1 MRKEKVY
8 MPRRLP
14 AVFVLGLSVLCLAG
28 SDWIAGQERR
38 GGPGGPAGPPPP
50 RQEPQRSIEIDEV
63 PVFFRED
70 WQFDHSQPNVNSD
83 REPEHKVAQGDVSNP
98 NLEVRVYGDAVGT
111 RTILQPENN
120 DTRPGGG
127 KGLVYVMSLLC
138 GTNLDRDDQAGKVV
152 LGPSTHANCLIT
164 LRHRNND
171 VDLSGV
177 ATIKWRTRVSGFHCL
192 RPVLKLASGQW
203 LVGDKCAQGPQTSW
217 AEQEIQMVDVRWR
230 NLNID
235 EVVEARDG
243 YWVDFPDLSRV
254 EEIGFTDLM
263 RGAGHGS
270 GGGSRLDW
278 IEVYGKPVPRTR
290 SSK

>member
-1 MRKEKVY
+1 MSELTNSFIAAGLL
-8 MPRRLP
+8 M
-14 AVFVLGLSVLCLAG
+14 LGLLGSGLAAQG
-28 SDWIAGQERR
+28 RQ
-38 GGPGGPAGPPPP
+38 GGGGGGPADPPPP
-50 RQEPQRSIEIDEV
+50 RQEPRRSIEIDHV

-70 WQFDHSQPNVNSD
+70 WRYDQSQPNVS
-83 REPEHKVAQGDVSNP
+83 RPTEPEHAVVQGDVSNP
-98 NLEVRVYGDAVGT
+98 SLEVRVYGDKVGT
-111 RTILQPENN
+111 RTVLQPENK

-127 KGLVYVMSLLC
+127 GEGLVYVMSLLC

-164 LRHRNND
+164 LRDRNND

-217 AEQEIQMVDVRWR
+217 QDQEIQLVDVRWR
-230 NLNID
+230 NLDID

-278 IEVYGKPVPRTR
+278 IEVTGKSVPRR
-290 SSK
+290 AR

>member
-1 MRKEKVY
+1 MSKL
-8 MPRRLP
+8 MAAFLAPGLLT
-14 AVFVLGLSVLCLAG
+14 LGMLG
-28 SDWIAGQERR
+28 SALDAQGRQ
-38 GGPGGPAGPPPP
+38 GGGGGPADPPPP
-50 RQEPQRSIEIDEV
+50 RQEPRRSIEIDHL

-70 WQFDHSQPNVNSD
+70 WRYDHSQPNVN
-83 REPEHKVAQGDVSNP
+83 RPNEPEHAVVQGDVSNP
-98 NLEVRVYGDAVGT
+98 NLEVRVYGDKVGT
-111 RTILQPENN
+111 RTVLQPEN
-120 DTRPGGG
+120 
-127 KGLVYVMSLLC
+127 KELVYVMSLLC

-164 LRHRNND
+164 LRHRTSD

-203 LVGDKCAQGPQTSW
+203 LVGDKCAMGPQTSW
-217 AEQEIQMVDVRWR
+217 QDQEIQLVDVRWR
-230 NLNID
+230 NLDIN

-278 IEVYGKPVPRTR
+278 IEVTGKPVPRAT
-290 SSK
+290 SSR

>member
-1 MRKEKVY
+1 MNSSTAWGLL
-8 MPRRLP
+8 M
-14 AVFVLGLSVLCLAG
+14 LGLLGSGLAAQG
-28 SDWIAGQERR
+28 RQ
-38 GGPGGPAGPPPP
+38 GGGGGGPADPPPP
-50 RQEPQRSIEIDEV
+50 RQEPRRSIEIEHV

-70 WQFDHSQPNVNSD
+70 FKYDHTQPNVN
-83 REPEHKVAQGDVSNP
+83 RPNEPEHAVVQGDILNP
-98 NLEVRVYGDAVGT
+98 DLEVRVYGDKVGT
-111 RTILQPENN
+111 RTVLQPENKE
-120 DTRPGGG
+120 TRPGGG
-127 KGLVYVMSLLC
+127 KGLVYLMSLLC
-138 GTNLDRDDQAGKVV
+138 GTNLDRDDQNGKVV

-164 LRHRNND
+164 LRHRTDD

-192 RPVLKLASGQW
+192 RPVVKLASGQW

-217 AEQEIQMVDVRWR
+217 QDQEIQFVDIRWR

-270 GGGSRLDW
+270 GGGSRIDW
-278 IEVYGKPVPRTR
+278 IEVTGKPVPRGSRPAGNTR
-290 SSK
+290 

>member
-1 MRKEKVY
+1 MVS
-8 MPRRLP
+8 
-14 AVFVLGLSVLCLAG
+14 ALGLLGLGLAG
-28 SDWIAGQERR
+28 V
-38 GGPGGPAGPPPP
+38 PARAEAQVSAPPPP
-50 RQEPQRSIEIDEV
+50 RQEPQRSIEIHHL

-70 WQFDHSQPNVNSD
+70 WKYDHSQPNVNSP
-83 REPEHKVAQGDVSNP
+83 REPEHAVVQGDVLNP

-111 RTILQPENN
+111 RTVLQPENK

-127 KGLVYVMSLLC
+127 GEGLVYVMSLLC

-164 LRHRNND
+164 LRDRNND

-177 ATIKWRTRVSGFHCL
+177 ATLKWRTRVSGFHCL
-192 RPVLKLASGQW
+192 RPVVKLASGQW

-217 AEQEIQMVDVRWR
+217 ADQEIQFVDVRWR
-230 NLNID
+230 NLNIA

-278 IEVYGKPVPRTR
+278 IEVTGRPVPRASGSANR
-290 SSK
+290 K

>member
-1 MRKEKVY
+1 
-8 MPRRLP
+8 MPKLTNSFI
-14 AVFVLGLSVLCLAG
+14 ALGLLALG
-28 SDWIAGQERR
+28 LLPSTVAAQGRQ
-38 GGPGGPAGPPPP
+38 GGGGGGPAEPPPP
-50 RQEPQRSIEIDEV
+50 RQEPRRSIEIEHL

-70 WQFDHSQPNVNSD
+70 FKYDHTQPNVN
-83 REPEHKVAQGDVSNP
+83 RPNEPEHAVVQGDILNP
-98 NLEVRVYGDAVGT
+98 DLEVRVYGDKVGT
-111 RTILQPENN
+111 RIVLQPENK

-127 KGLVYVMSLLC
+127 GEGLVYFMSLLC
-138 GTNLDRDDQAGKVV
+138 GTNLDRDDQNGKVV

-164 LRHRNND
+164 LRHRTND

-192 RPVLKLASGQW
+192 RPVVKLASGQW

-217 AEQEIQMVDVRWR
+217 QDQEIQFVDIRWR

-270 GGGSRLDW
+270 GGGSRVDW
-278 IEVYGKPVPRTR
+278 VEVTGKPVPRGSRPAGNTR
-290 SSK
+290 

>member
-1 MRKEKVY
+1 
-8 MPRRLP
+8 
-14 AVFVLGLSVLCLAG
+14 
-28 SDWIAGQERR
+28 
-38 GGPGGPAGPPPP
+38 
-50 RQEPQRSIEIDEV
+50 
-63 PVFFRED
+63 VFFRED
-70 WQFDHSQPNVNSD
+70 FKYDHTQPNVN
-83 REPEHKVAQGDVSNP
+83 RPNEPEHAVVQGDILNP
-98 NLEVRVYGDAVGT
+98 DLEVRVYGDKVGT
-111 RTILQPENN
+111 RTVLQPENKE
-120 DTRPGGG
+120 TRPGGG
-127 KGLVYVMSLLC
+127 KGLVYLMSLLC
-138 GTNLDRDDQAGKVV
+138 GTNLDRDDQNGKVV

-164 LRHRNND
+164 LRHRTDD

-192 RPVLKLASGQW
+192 RPVVKLASGQW

-217 AEQEIQMVDVRWR
+217 QDQEIQFVDIRWR

-270 GGGSRLDW
+270 GGGSRIDW
-278 IEVYGKPVPRTR
+278 IEVTGKPVPRGSRPAGNTR
-290 SSK
+290 

>member
-1 MRKEKVY
+1 
-8 MPRRLP
+8 MPKP
-14 AVFVLGLSVLCLAG
+14 TNSFIALGLLALG
-28 SDWIAGQERR
+28 LFPSAVAAQGRQ
-38 GGPGGPAGPPPP
+38 GGGGGGPAEPPPP
-50 RQEPQRSIEIDEV
+50 RQEPRRSIEIEHL

-70 WQFDHSQPNVNSD
+70 FKYDHTQPNVN
-83 REPEHKVAQGDVSNP
+83 RPNEPEHAVVQGDILNP
-98 NLEVRVYGDAVGT
+98 DLEVRVYGDKVGT
-111 RTILQPENN
+111 RIVLQPENN

-127 KGLVYVMSLLC
+127 GEGLVYFMSLLC
-138 GTNLDRDDQAGKVV
+138 GTNLDRDDQNGKVV

-164 LRHRNND
+164 LRHRTND
-171 VDLSGV
+171 VNLSGV

-192 RPVLKLASGQW
+192 RPVVKLASGQW

-217 AEQEIQMVDVRWR
+217 QDQEIQFVDIRWR

-270 GGGSRLDW
+270 GGGSRVDW
-278 IEVYGKPVPRTR
+278 VEVTGKPVPRGSRPAGNTR
-290 SSK
+290 

>member
-1 MRKEKVY
+1 
-8 MPRRLP
+8 MPKP
-14 AVFVLGLSVLCLAG
+14 TNSFIALGLLALG
-28 SDWIAGQERR
+28 LFPSAVAAQGRQ
-38 GGPGGPAGPPPP
+38 GGGGGGPAEPPPP
-50 RQEPQRSIEIDEV
+50 RQEPRRSIEIEHL

-70 WQFDHSQPNVNSD
+70 FKYDHTQPNVN
-83 REPEHKVAQGDVSNP
+83 RPNEPEHAVVQGDILNP
-98 NLEVRVYGDAVGT
+98 DLEVRVYGDKVGT
-111 RTILQPENN
+111 RIVLQPENK

-127 KGLVYVMSLLC
+127 GEGLVYFMSLLC
-138 GTNLDRDDQAGKVV
+138 GTNLDRDDQNGKVV

-164 LRHRNND
+164 LRHRTND

-192 RPVLKLASGQW
+192 RPVVKLASGQW

-217 AEQEIQMVDVRWR
+217 QDQEIQFVDIRWR

-270 GGGSRLDW
+270 GGGSRVDW
-278 IEVYGKPVPRTR
+278 VEVTGKPVPRGSRPAGNTR
-290 SSK
+290 

>member
-1 MRKEKVY
+1 MVRVI
-8 MPRRLP
+8 RVIS
-14 AVFVLGLSVLCLAG
+14 VFALLVLCGAP
-28 SDWIAGQERR
+28 SMVVAGQGRQ
-38 GGPGGPAGPPPP
+38 GGAGGVATPPPP

-70 WQFDHSQPNVNSD
+70 WQFDRSQPNTNSD
-83 REPEHKVAQGDVSNP
+83 REPEHRIAQGDVSNP

-111 RTILQPENN
+111 RSVLQPENI

-127 KGLVYVMSLLC
+127 MGLVYVMSLLC
-138 GTNLDRDDQAGKVV
+138 GTNLDRDDQSGKVV

-203 LVGDKCAQGPQTSW
+203 LVGDKCTQGPQTSW
-217 AEQEIQMVDVRWR
+217 AEQEIQLVDVRWR

-278 IEVYGKPVPRTR
+278 IEVHGKPVPRTASR
-290 SSK
+290 GTNSK

>member
-1 MRKEKVY
+1 MSMRTGAFIPSVI
-8 MPRRLP
+8 RTAGVSGL
-14 AVFVLGLSVLCLAG
+14 VVLGLAG
-28 SDWIAGQERR
+28 LPATVEGQ
-38 GGPGGPAGPPPP
+38 GGVAAPPPP

-70 WQFDHSQPNVNSD
+70 WRYDHTQPNTNNA
-83 REPEHKVAQGDVSNP
+83 REPEHPVAQGDVLNP
-98 NLEVRVYGDAVGT
+98 NLEVRLYGDAVGT
-111 RTILQPENN
+111 RTILQPENK
-120 DTRPGGG
+120 DTKPGGG
-127 KGLVYVMSLLC
+127 DGLVYVMSLLC
-138 GTNLDRDDQAGKVV
+138 GTNLDRDDLSGKVIV
-152 LGPSTHANCLIT
+152 GPSTHANCLIT
-164 LRHRNND
+164 LRDRNND

-177 ATIKWRTRVSGFHCL
+177 ASIKWRTRVSGFHCL

-217 AEQEIQMVDVRWR
+217 AEQEIQFVDVRWR
-230 NLNID
+230 NLNIA

-270 GGGSRLDW
+270 GGGSRIDW
-278 IEVYGKPVPRTR
+278 LEVKGKPVPRKR
-290 SSK
+290 

>member
-1 MRKEKVY
+1 
-8 MPRRLP
+8 MPRLIRIVSVWGLLALGLASLP
-14 AVFVLGLSVLCLAG
+14 A
-28 SDWIAGQERR
+28 
-38 GGPGGPAGPPPP
+38 PAVAQVSAPPPP
-50 RQEPQRSIEIDEV
+50 RQEPRRSIEIEYL

-70 WQFDHSQPNVNSD
+70 WRYDHSQPNVNSE
-83 REPEHKVAQGDVSNP
+83 REPEHAVVQGDVSNP
-98 NLEVRVYGDAVGT
+98 NLEVRVYGDKVGT
-111 RTILQPENN
+111 RTVLQPENK

-127 KGLVYVMSLLC
+127 GAGLTYVMSLLC
-138 GTNLDRDDQAGKVV
+138 GTNLDRDDLSGKVV
-152 LGPSTHANCLIT
+152 LGPSTHANCAIT
-164 LRHRNND
+164 LRDRNND

-192 RPVLKLASGQW
+192 RPILKLASGQW

-217 AEQEIQMVDVRWR
+217 ADQEIQLVDVRWR

-270 GGGSRLDW
+270 GGGSRVDW
-278 IEVYGKPVPRTR
+278 IEVYGRPIPRVASGTTGTSR
-290 SSK
+290 